1 MDRRGGTSPK
11 LQRELRNTHRMIAI
25 YSPQMKSL
33 TWGRV
38 VLVLVQG
45 RWALN
50 FSDLC
55 LQPNTLESELES
67 DDRGVG
73 KGDLNSFNLI
83 EHSNPASMIFMANIK

>member
-1 MDRRGGTSPK
+1 MERGGGTSPK

-33 TWGRV
+33 TWGGV
-38 VLVLVQG
+38 VLALVQG

-55 LQPNTLESELES
+55 LQPNTLES